1 MPDLSDQESTSTS
14 AIPLDATGGE
24 AKARFAK
31 AIEEAKAGATAL
43 GKQAQDRAGS
53 YGAQLTEQISGKGSE
68 LVEGAKVVGESA
80 KELATAYADVG
91 KTHASDAL
99 STLGRFVADSALTLD
114 EKVGEKA
121 GDVARGAARSIHEA
135 AAALESK
142 DLAQLGED
150 AKAFV
155 RKSPGVAIG
164 VAAFAGFVLA
174 RMFRSGSED

>member
-1 MPDLSDQESTSTS
+1 MPDLSDQESTSTP
-14 AIPLDATGGE
+14 AIPLDTSGE

-43 GKQAQDRAGS
+43 GKQAQDRAGT

-68 LVEGAKVVGESA
+68 LVQNTKALGESA
-80 KELATAYADVG
+80 KEMATAYADVG
-91 KTHASDAL
+91 KTHTSDAL
-99 STLGRFVADSALTLD
+99 SSLGRLVADSALTLD
-114 EKVGEKA
+114 EKVGQKA
-121 GDVARGAARSIHEA
+121 GDVARGAARSLHEA

-150 AKAFV
+150 AKEFV

-164 VAAFAGFVLA
+164 VAAVAGFVLA
-174 RMFRSGSED
+174 RLFGGGSED